1 MKKQKSLRI
10 ISNIESIDPRLPLPG
25 QVAAAVDILDRGGV
39 IVFPT
44 QGLYGLGADAL
55 NALAVDRIFAIKQ
68 RAFGNPL
75 LVLVPERDAVCDV
88 ASEVPP
94 AAIRLMDR
102 FWPGRVTI
110 VLKALSRLPNN
121 LVAGTGRIGVR
132 VPGHPV
138 ARTLVSQFGRPI
150 TGTSANISGR
160 PGCHRIRDLDPQVA
174 RQVDWIL
181 DAGHLAGGKGSTVVD
196 VTGRTPIIIR
206 EGAVSKQKVRAA
218 LHE

>member
-132 VPGHPV
+132 VSGHPV
-138 ARTLVSQFGRPI
+138 ARTLVSMFGKPI

-160 PGCHRIRDLDPQVA
+160 AGCNRIEDLDWRVA
-174 RQVDWIL
+174 AQLDLIL
-181 DAGHLAGGKGSTVVD
+181 DAGPLTGGQGSTVVD
-196 VTGRTPIIIR
+196 VTGHRPVIVR
-206 EGAVSKQKVRAA
+206 EGAVSRQEILAA
-218 LHE
+218 LS

>member
-25 QVAAAVDILDRGGV
+25 QVTAAVDILDRGGV

-132 VPGHPV
+132 VSGHPV
-138 ARTLVSQFGRPI
+138 ARTLVSMFGKPI

-160 PGCHRIRDLDPQVA
+160 TGCYRIEDLDQRVSA
-174 RQVDWIL
+174 QLDMIL
-181 DAGHLAGGKGSTVVD
+181 DAGPLDGGRGSTVVD
-196 VTGRTPIIIR
+196 VTGDSPVIIR
-206 EGAVSKQKVRAA
+206 EGAVSRQEILAA
-218 LHE
+218 LN

>member
-132 VPGHPV
+132 VSGHPV
-138 ARTLVSQFGRPI
+138 ARTLVSMFGKPI

-160 PGCHRIRDLDPQVA
+160 TGCYRIEDLDQRVSA
-174 RQVDWIL
+174 QLDMIL
-181 DAGHLAGGKGSTVVD
+181 DAGPLDGGRGSTVVD
-196 VTGRTPIIIR
+196 VTGDSPVIIR
-206 EGAVSKQKVRAA
+206 EGAVSRQEILAA
-218 LHE
+218 LN

>member
-88 ASEVPP
+88 AAEVPP

-132 VPGHPV
+132 VSGHPV
-138 ARTLVSQFGRPI
+138 ARTLVSMFGKPI

-160 PGCHRIRDLDPQVA
+160 TGCYRIEDLDQRVSA
-174 RQVDWIL
+174 QLDMIL
-181 DAGHLAGGKGSTVVD
+181 DAGPLDGGRGSTVVD
-196 VTGRTPIIIR
+196 VTGDSPVIIR
-206 EGAVSKQKVRAA
+206 EGAVSRQEILAA
-218 LHE
+218 LN